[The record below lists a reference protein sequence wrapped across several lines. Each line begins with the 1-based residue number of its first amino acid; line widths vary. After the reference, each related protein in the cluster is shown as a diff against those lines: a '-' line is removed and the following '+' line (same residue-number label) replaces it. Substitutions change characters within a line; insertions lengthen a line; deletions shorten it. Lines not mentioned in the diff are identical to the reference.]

1 MTPEDCLGFVSAF
14 VAFVAAAGFFWHGKN
29 IAGFAFIAALII
41 VLGGVLQQRVVFSS
55 AVVGLIVERSSES
68 PKR

>member
-1 MTPEDCLGFVSAF
+1 MTPQDYLGLVFSF

-29 IAGFAFIAALII
+29 VAGFAFIAALIV
-41 VLGGVLQQRVVFSS
+41 VLAGVLQQRVVFSS
-55 AVVGLIVERSSES
+55 AVVGLVVERTGEP